1 MALRNIVK
9 IDEEKCD
16 GCGQC
21 VTACAE
27 GAIEIIDGKARLVS
41 EIYCDGLG
49 ACLAHCPRQAITIE
63 QRQAAP
69 FDEQAAL
76 AHLAPKKSPAKGHH
90 KPCPAPPA
98 GRKLPSAP
106 TGCPGAMM
114 RTFEKNTKPL
124 PDSTTKIPSQL
135 SQWPVQMM
143 LVSPQAPYFKNADLL
158 WAADCVPFAMADF
171 HQRLLAGRA
180 VVMGCPKL
188 DNGAFYIEKL
198 AKIIELNS
206 LKSLTVVHMEVP
218 CCFQMAHIAQK
229 ALARSGLNL
238 NFEVITIDLQ
248 GNVIKTQTLSA

>member
-124 PDSTTKIPSQL
+124 PDSTTEIPSQL
-135 SQWPVQMM
+135 
-143 LVSPQAPYFKNADLL
+143 
-158 WAADCVPFAMADF
+158 
-171 HQRLLAGRA
+171 R
-180 VVMGCPKL
+180 
-188 DNGAFYIEKL
+188 FYIEKL

-218 CCFQMAHIAQK
+218 CCFQMAHIARQ

-238 NFEVITIDLQ
+238 NFEDITIDLQ